1 MNQLYGGID
10 IGSAGHHIIVI
21 DENEQI
27 YYDGKVPHQLD
38 ALTQAIERFQG
49 LEKSEKRT
57 LTFAIEGKN
66 GYSAPFDR
74 LLIKAGFCLY
84 NVDNLKLRRFRDV
97 FGAEWRND
105 KRDAAMLA
113 KMLKLRDHVDSEKEK
128 AFIKVDSVS
137 EIHEKLKIL
146 SRHQQT
152 LIGEKIRIQN
162 RLKKRLLEIC
172 PGILEIGD
180 TDSKRLLRLLS
191 KYPDFSKYKRLTIGS
206 LLKIKMI
213 GKNQAPVIWEKV
225 HNLHYI
231 EELADV
237 YKPIIAS
244 YARRLLDLHEE
255 ITSLDRQ
262 LEKLGEQSTSVKQL
276 KTIPG
281 VATKLSSRLI
291 GELGSIDR
299 FTGERQLAVYCGVAC
314 IDDESGKRK
323 QTRVVYKANKICK
336 AAMIEIAG
344 CTMRYVPESKAY
356 YARKRAEGKK
366 HNHALRC
373 LARQLIK
380 VIFLMLKENRG
391 YIVRSELKKAA

>member
-1 MNQLYGGID
+1 MKQLYGGID
-10 IGSAGHHIIVI
+10 IGSESHHIIII
-21 DENEQI
+21 DESDKI
-27 YYDGKVPHQLD
+27 HYDSKVPHRLS
-38 ALTQAIERFQG
+38 ALAKAIERFKELG
-49 LEKSEKRT
+49 KSEGKT

-74 LLIKAGFCLY
+74 LLTKGGFCLY

-113 KMLKLRDHVDSEKEK
+113 KMLKLRDHVDSENER
-128 AFIKVDSVS
+128 AFIRVEPVP
-137 EIHEKLKIL
+137 ETHEKLKIL

-180 TDSKRLLRLLS
+180 TDSKRLLRLLT
-191 KYPDFSKYKRLTIGS
+191 KYPDFSKYKKLTVDS

-213 GKNQAPVIWEKV
+213 GKNQAPFIWEKV
-225 HNLHYI
+225 HNLHYVDDI
-231 EELADV
+231 ADV
-237 YKPIIAS
+237 YKPIIVS
-244 YARRLLDLHEE
+244 YTRRLLDLHKE
-255 ITSLDRQ
+255 IAILDTQ
-262 LEKLGEQSTSVKQL
+262 LEKLGDKSTSVTQL
-276 KTIPG
+276 RTIPG

-291 GELGSIDR
+291 GELGEIDR
-299 FTGERQLAVYCGVAC
+299 FAGERQLAVYCGIAC

-323 QTRVVYKANKICK
+323 RTRVVYKANKICK
-336 AAMIEIAG
+336 ATMIEIAG
-344 CTMRYVPESKAY
+344 CTIRYVPESRAY
-356 YARKRAEGKK
+356 YARKRAEGKT

-380 VIFLMLKENRG
+380 VIFLMLKENRS
-391 YIVRSELKKAA
+391 YMIRDEVKKAA

>member
-1 MNQLYGGID
+1 MKRLYGGID
-10 IGSAGHHIIVI
+10 IGSERHHIIII
-21 DENEQI
+21 DENEKI
-27 YYDGKVPHQLD
+27 KYDGTVPHQLD
-38 ALTQAIERFQG
+38 ALAKAIEQFQE
-49 LEKSEKRT
+49 LEKSEGGT

-74 LLIKAGFCLY
+74 LLIEAGFCLY

-105 KRDAAMLA
+105 RRDAAMLA
-113 KMLKLRDHVDSEKEK
+113 KMLKLRDHVETENEK
-128 AFIKVDSVS
+128 AFIKIDPVP
-137 EIHEKLKIL
+137 ETHEKLKIL

-162 RLKKRLLEIC
+162 RMKKRLLEIC

-180 TDSKRLLRLLS
+180 TNSKRLLRLLS
-191 KYPDFSKYKRLTIGS
+191 KYPDFSKYKRLTLDS

-213 GKNQAPVIWEKV
+213 GKNQASFILEKV
-225 HNLHYI
+225 HDIQYI
-231 EELADV
+231 EDIVDV
-237 YKPIIAS
+237 YKTIIAS
-244 YARRLLDLHEE
+244 HARRLLDLHEE
-255 ITSLDRQ
+255 IAILDRQ

-291 GELGSIDR
+291 GELGDINR
-299 FTGERQLAVYCGVAC
+299 FTGEGQLAVYCGIAC
-314 IDDESGKRK
+314 IDDESGKQK
-323 QTRVVYKANKICK
+323 KTRVVYKANKICK
-336 AAMIEIAG
+336 ATMIEIAG
-344 CTMRYVPESKAY
+344 CTIRYVPESRAY

-380 VIFLMLKENRG
+380 VIFLMLKESRG
-391 YIVRSELKKAA
+391 YIVRDEVLKAA